1 MGNLL
6 NVSICLTDIPKEQIT
21 EGKNGKK
28 YCNIVIAERQNTDN
42 YGNTHTVYMSQS
54 KEQREAKAEKK
65 YIGNA
70 KLKFFEE
77 SNQQRATDQALR
89 DSGNVNP
96 SVPMPYD
103 DQMPF

>member
-28 YCNIVIAERQNTDN
+28 YCNIVIAERQQPDN

-65 YIGNA
+65 YIGNG
-70 KLKFFEE
+70 KLKVFGE
-77 SNQQRATDQALR
+77 QQPAERSPHTGHYPTMGEDTSL
-89 DSGNVNP
+89 
-96 SVPMPYD
+96 
-103 DQMPF
+103 PF